1 MPAEIAF
8 AGPFVPI
15 QGSDLSA
22 EDLTSQIDGSKTQFT
37 VSEQFQSTRIFVFLN
52 GLFQGPAGGSEIT
65 VDSTTQFTIATVP
78 QVGDKLSVIFSPE
91 IKTQS

>member
-8 AGPFVPI
+8 AGPFVPL
-15 QGSDLSA
+15 QGSDLSS
-22 EDLTSQIDGSKTQFT
+22 EDLTSQIDGSTAQFT
-37 VSEQFQSTRIFVFLN
+37 VSKQFQSSRIYVFLN
-52 GLFQGPAGGSEIT
+52 GLFQGPPEGSEIT